1 MKKTIFS
8 GLLVITLLVFAS
20 CVPYEGQV
28 NATQL
33 QETLEGTYT
42 LNFTVETSNNVKA
55 TNADP
60 KTAIDEIPFKFYLE
74 PNYDNRYKMIA
85 KLYDWPNDY
94 DSSGDGNFVYFD
106 DEPEFTINYDENT
119 VSFIFNVNYQN
130 LNAETYSGLFRL
142 KGDIINELS
151 NLTLE
156 GTPTETIKITYNG
169 FDNYVN
175 KWIATKD

>member
-1 MKKTIFS
+1 
-8 GLLVITLLVFAS
+8 
-20 CVPYEGQV
+20 
-28 NATQL
+28 
-33 QETLEGTYT
+33 
-42 LNFTVETSNNVKA
+42 
-55 TNADP
+55 
-60 KTAIDEIPFKFYLE
+60 
-74 PNYDNRYKMIA
+74 MIA